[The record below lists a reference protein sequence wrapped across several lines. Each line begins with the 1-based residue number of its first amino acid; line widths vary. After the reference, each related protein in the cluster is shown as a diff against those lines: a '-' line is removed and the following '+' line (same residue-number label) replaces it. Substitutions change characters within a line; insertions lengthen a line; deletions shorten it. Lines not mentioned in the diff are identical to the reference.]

1 MKTHSEFRAQAGF
14 VVLGTAFATL
24 VELLVVIAIIGVLIN
39 KVEPDAEKVQKAA
52 TRMADFRSLAPLATQ
67 ILQFSQALASNA
79 HAFTLSL
86 ATDAE
91 ATRDSG
97 TGSADVTVDSLR
109 FFCDADTKITDLQK
123 QVNGLLATTGDS
135 SEEHTLLTETKEAL
149 DGELPAMQKL
159 GHLLH
164 TKAGS
169 LCPATIR

>member
-1 MKTHSEFRAQAGF
+1 MKTHSEFRAQTGF
-14 VVLGTAFATL
+14 VVLATVLATL
-24 VELLVVIAIIGVLIN
+24 VELLVIIAIISVLID

-97 TGSADVTVDSLR
+97 TASADVTLDSLR

-123 QVNGLLATTGDS
+123 QVNGLLATEDS
-135 SEEHTLLTETKEAL
+135 STEQHALLTETKEAL
-149 DGELPAMQKL
+149 DGELPAVQKL

-164 TKAGS
+164 SKAGS